1 MNHTHTMLKGT
12 LILTLSGFLTKI
24 IGFLYRIFLSQTIG
38 STGMGIY
45 QLIFPIHALCFA
57 LTVGGIQTAISR
69 LVAAKFAKK
78 EDSDARAVFLIATSF
93 STLLSILVT
102 FFLFHYADWFAIHIL
117 FEPQCTSL
125 LKVSSLSIPMGTFH
139 SCVNGYYFAR
149 KKTLLP
155 ALSQLIEQTARVAAS
170 YLLWLVWSQEGH
182 AITPML
188 AVFGL
193 FFGEFISMLFALFIT
208 IMDFHSSTQPVLKII
223 KPFRQLKE
231 ILAFSTPLTC
241 NRLLVNLLHSIESIL
256 IPGHLCLFGMT
267 QQTALSVY
275 GVLNGMALPLILFPC
290 AITNA
295 VSVMLLPSVAEHQAL
310 GNYDNIRLCIQKTI
324 CYCLILGFLFT
335 FGFFFLA
342 DFLGLFLF
350 KNELASTFIRTLSFI
365 CPCLYLSSTLS
376 GILNGLGQTGPYFFQ
391 NMTGLSIRLLFVF
404 FVIPTHGIIGYLW
417 GLLLSEL
424 ITTFLTLLFLHLF
437 LKGKCL

>member
-1 MNHTHTMLKGT
+1 MNHTRTMLKGT

-45 QLIFPIHALCFA
+45 QLIFPIHTLCFA

-69 LVAAKFAKK
+69 LVAAKSAKK
-78 EDSDARAVFLIATSF
+78 DEIGARAVFLLATFF
-93 STLLSILVT
+93 STSLSILVT
-102 FFLFHYADWFAIHIL
+102 FFLYHYADWFAIHIL
-117 FEPQCTSL
+117 LEPQCTSL
-125 LKVSSLSIPMGTFH
+125 LKISSLSIPMGTFH

-170 YLLWLVWSQEGH
+170 YLLWLVWCQEGH

-208 IMDFHSSTQPVLKII
+208 IMDFHSYTQSVFKIHS
-223 KPFRQLKE
+223 PLRQLKE

-256 IPGHLCLFGMT
+256 IPGHLRLFGMT

-295 VSVMLLPSVAEHQAL
+295 VSVMLLPSVAENQAL

-324 CYCLILGFLFT
+324 RYCLVLGFLFT

-350 KNELASTFIRTLSFI
+350 KNELAPTFIRTLSFI

-424 ITTFLTLLFLHLF
+424 VTTFLTLLFLHLF
-437 LKGKCL
+437 LKGK

>member
-45 QLIFPIHALCFA
+45 QLIFPIHTLCFA

-69 LVAAKFAKK
+69 LVAAKTAKK
-78 EDSDARAVFLIATSF
+78 EEAQARAIFVLASLF
-93 STLLSILVT
+93 STLLSILVSS
-102 FFLFHYADWFAIHIL
+102 LLYYYADWFALHIL
-117 FEPQCTSL
+117 LEPQCTSL
-125 LKVSSLSIPMGTFH
+125 LKLSSLSIPMATFH
-139 SCVNGYYFAR
+139 SCVNGYYFA
-149 KKTLLP
+149 KKQTLLP
-155 ALSQLIEQTARVAAS
+155 ALSQLIEQTARVASS
-170 YLLWLVWSQEGH
+170 YLLWLVWCQNGH

-193 FFGEFISMLFALFIT
+193 FFGELISMLFSLFFIL
-208 IMDFHSSTQPVLKII
+208 MDFHSWLPIILKIAA
-223 KPFRQLKE
+223 PVRQLKE
-231 ILAFSTPLTC
+231 ILSFALPLTC

-256 IPGHLCLFGMT
+256 IPGHLRLFGMT
-267 QQTALSVY
+267 HQTALSVY

-295 VSVMLLPSVAEHQAL
+295 VSVMLLPSVAENQAV
-310 GNYDNIRLCIQKTI
+310 GHYDKIRYSIYRTI
-324 CYCLILGFLFT
+324 RYCLILGFFST
-335 FGFFFLA
+335 FAFFFLA

-350 KNELASTFIRTLSFI
+350 KNELAPTFIRTLSFI

-391 NMTGLSIRLLFVF
+391 NMTGLAIRLAFVF
-404 FVIPTHGIIGYLW
+404 FIIPSYGIIGYLW

-424 ITTFLTLLFLHLF
+424 ISTFLTLLFLHLF
-437 LKGKCL
+437 LKGK

>member
-1 MNHTHTMLKGT
+1 MNHTRTMLKGT

-170 YLLWLVWSQEGH
+170 YLLCLSGVRK
-182 AITPML
+182 
-188 AVFGL
+188 
-193 FFGEFISMLFALFIT
+193 
-208 IMDFHSSTQPVLKII
+208 DTQSL
-223 KPFRQLKE
+223 
-231 ILAFSTPLTC
+231 
-241 NRLLVNLLHSIESIL
+241 
-256 IPGHLCLFGMT
+256 LCL
-267 QQTALSVY
+267 LSLVFFL
-275 GVLNGMALPLILFPC
+275 GNLFPC
-290 AITNA
+290 C
-295 VSVMLLPSVAEHQAL
+295 SPYLLPSWIFTPPL
-310 GNYDNIRLCIQKTI
+310 S
-324 CYCLILGFLFT
+324 LF
-335 FGFFFLA
+335 
-342 DFLGLFLF
+342 
-350 KNELASTFIRTLSFI
+350 SR
-365 CPCLYLSSTLS
+365 
-376 GILNGLGQTGPYFFQ
+376 
-391 NMTGLSIRLLFVF
+391 
-404 FVIPTHGIIGYLW
+404 
-417 GLLLSEL
+417 
-424 ITTFLTLLFLHLF
+424 
-437 LKGKCL
+437 

>member
-1 MNHTHTMLKGT
+1 MNHTRTMLKGT

-57 LTVGGIQTAISR
+57 LTVGGIQTAISL
-69 LVAAKFAKK
+69 LVAAKFSKK

-208 IMDFHSSTQPVLKII
+208 IMDFHSGAQPGGGGGG
-223 KPFRQLKE
+223 PGRRGKE
-231 ILAFSTPLTC
+231 ILVFSTPLTC

-424 ITTFLTLLFLHLF
+424 ITTFLTLFFLHLF

>member
-1 MNHTHTMLKGT
+1 
-12 LILTLSGFLTKI
+12 
-24 IGFLYRIFLSQTIG
+24 
-38 STGMGIY
+38 
-45 QLIFPIHALCFA
+45 
-57 LTVGGIQTAISR
+57 
-69 LVAAKFAKK
+69 
-78 EDSDARAVFLIATSF
+78 
-93 STLLSILVT
+93 
-102 FFLFHYADWFAIHIL
+102 
-117 FEPQCTSL
+117 
-125 LKVSSLSIPMGTFH
+125 
-139 SCVNGYYFAR
+139 
-149 KKTLLP
+149 
-155 ALSQLIEQTARVAAS
+155 
-170 YLLWLVWSQEGH
+170 
-182 AITPML
+182 ML

-223 KPFRQLKE
+223 RPFRQLKE

-256 IPGHLCLFGMT
+256 IPGHLRLFGMT

-310 GNYDNIRLCIQKTI
+310 GNYNNIRLCIQKTI
-324 CYCLILGFLFT
+324 RYCLILGFLFT
-335 FGFFFLA
+335 FSFFFLA

-424 ITTFLTLLFLHLF
+424 ITTFLTLFFLHLF

>member
-1 MNHTHTMLKGT
+1 MNHTRTMLKGT

-24 IGFLYRIFLSQTIG
+24 IGFFYRIFLSQTIG
-38 STGMGIY
+38 STVMGIY

-170 YLLWLVWSQEGH
+170 YLPCLESGRTRNHSYACCLWSFFWGIYFH
-182 AITPML
+182 AVRLIYYHH
-188 AVFGL
+188 G
-193 FFGEFISMLFALFIT
+193 
-208 IMDFHSSTQPVLKII
+208 
-223 KPFRQLKE
+223 
-231 ILAFSTPLTC
+231 FS
-241 NRLLVNLLHSIESIL
+241 LLHSACS
-256 IPGHLCLFGMT
+256 
-267 QQTALSVY
+267 QDNQTLS
-275 GVLNGMALPLILFPC
+275 
-290 AITNA
+290 A
-295 VSVMLLPSVAEHQAL
+295 VKRNS
-310 GNYDNIRLCIQKTI
+310 
-324 CYCLILGFLFT
+324 
-335 FGFFFLA
+335 GFFY
-342 DFLGLFLF
+342 
-350 KNELASTFIRTLSFI
+350 T
-365 CPCLYLSSTLS
+365 PYL
-376 GILNGLGQTGPYFFQ
+376 
-391 NMTGLSIRLLFVF
+391 
-404 FVIPTHGIIGYLW
+404 
-417 GLLLSEL
+417 
-424 ITTFLTLLFLHLF
+424 
-437 LKGKCL
+437 

>member
-1 MNHTHTMLKGT
+1 MNHTRTMLKGT

-417 GLLLSEL
+417 GL
-424 ITTFLTLLFLHLF
+424 ITTFLTLFFLHLF

>member
-1 MNHTHTMLKGT
+1 MNHTRTMLKV
-12 LILTLSGFLTKI
+12 TLSGFLTKI

-424 ITTFLTLLFLHLF
+424 ITTFLTLFFLHLF

>member
-1 MNHTHTMLKGT
+1 MNHTRTMLKGT

-193 FFGEFISMLFALFIT
+193 FFGEFIS

-223 KPFRQLKE
+223 RPFRQLKE

-256 IPGHLCLFGMT
+256 IPGHLRLFGMT

-324 CYCLILGFLFT
+324 RYCLILGFLFT
-335 FGFFFLA
+335 FSFFFLA

-424 ITTFLTLLFLHLF
+424 ITTFLTLFFLHLF